1 MQNAQQDRAPSTE
14 SKYLYRAQ
22 NLAIKAFKE
31 ASLCGHDV
39 SKVQTAVTK
48 KGISHDAL
56 SPYGLAK
63 WASVKWVKN
72 LSPRTWRTYRASI
85 IYWAEQSLITGNIS
99 SDAYNKIKE
108 LLANKS
114 HLNNRKS
121 SQTSAKKV
129 KHIKGGD
136 LELLIG
142 HLVKIRSKNAK
153 ALANWLYANVLVG
166 LRPIEWKTVK
176 VISIGKHKA
185 LLVQNAKNTNS
196 RAHGETRVI
205 KLKSFSEK
213 QQKGIVAFAAHCE
226 RLSDAS
232 DFDAFY
238 EDCRKVLLRAN
249 QKLWRNRKKHI
260 TLYSTRHQFSA
271 DLKKSGRTL
280 IEIAYLMGHASTDTA
295 TFHYGKKRYGKNRRT
310 PEVDAEMASKI
321 KRKPARFSFDKSLR
335 VKRSS

>member
-1 MQNAQQDRAPSTE
+1 MLNAQQDREPSTE
-14 SKYLYRAQ
+14 SEYLYRAQ

-31 ASLCGHDV
+31 ATLCGHDV
-39 SKVQTAVTK
+39 SKVQTVVTK
-48 KGISHDAL
+48 KGSDCDAL
-56 SPYGLAK
+56 SPFGLAK

-85 IYWAEQSLITGNIS
+85 MYWAERSLINGDVS
-99 SDAYNKIKE
+99 SDAYNKIRE

-121 SQTSAKKV
+121 TLTSAKKV

-136 LELLIG
+136 LERLIG
-142 HLVKIRSKNAK
+142 HLVKIRSRNAK

-166 LRPIEWKTVK
+166 LRPIEWKTVE
-176 VISIGKHKA
+176 VISIGKNKA
-185 LLVQNAKNTNS
+185 LLVRNAKNTNS
-196 RAHGETRVI
+196 RSHGETRVI
-205 KLKSFSEK
+205 KLKSFSDK
-213 QQKGIVAFAAHCE
+213 QKRGIIAFAEHCE
-226 RLSDAS
+226 RLSS
-232 DFDAFY
+232 LEEFDAFY
-238 EDCRKVLLRAN
+238 EDCRKILLRAN
-249 QKLWRNRKKHI
+249 QKLWKKRKKHI

-310 PEVDAEMASKI
+310 PEVDPEMTSKI
-321 KRKPARFSFDKSLR
+321 KRKPTRFSFDKSLR
-335 VKRSS
+335 MKKPN